1 MLNNHQIKRIIDKK
15 KLKKEENYE
24 GTRMY
29 RLFIDLSLSPI
40 RGRGTSMQSCI
51 LPKLKQI
58 DKT

>member
-1 MLNNHQIKRIIDKK
+1 MKN
-15 KLKKEENYE
+15 KKEENYE